1 MRFNWQLKLVLVG
14 TGAWAAFS
22 AEGERKDFTA
32 VQRRWWAIQ
41 PVVEQTVPI
50 AHLSRID
57 AFVHA
62 KLQAKG
68 IAPNAAADKVTLL
81 RRATLDLTG
90 LPPTPEQT
98 QAFLQDQ
105 SPDAFSKVIDGLLAS
120 PHYGERWARQIGRAH
135 V

>member
-1 MRFNWQLKLVLVG
+1 MKFGWQWKLVLVG
-14 TGAWAAFS
+14 AGAWAAFS

-41 PVVEQTVPI
+41 PVAEQTPPI

-68 IAPNAAADKVTLL
+68 IAPNAPADKVTLL

-98 QAFLQDQ
+98 QGIGARTQ
-105 SPDAFSKVIDGLLAS
+105 
-120 PHYGERWARQIGRAH
+120 RWRHLNIHLIQAQVSGCNSSIEHGDRGA